1 MPDFIRGDALRE
13 IRHPFAFVLSDA
25 GKIGRLCV
33 LVDDAGFRFA
43 AFQIDHA
50 DKQGNLVVRIQ
61 IIPQQR
67 GQRVELIR
75 DFHALGFTLKAGQR
89 ISVMHVGV
97 DEMAFARQRIFVCE
111 GVAVAGLRIAVAAF

>member
-1 MPDFIRGDALRE
+1 M
-13 IRHPFAFVLSDA
+13 
-25 GKIGRLCV
+25 

-67 GQRVELIR
+67 GQCVQRIR
-75 DFHALGFTLKAGQR
+75 DFHALGFALKAGQR
-89 ISVMHVGV
+89 IPVVHVGV
-97 DEMAFARQRIFVCE
+97 NEMTFTRQWIFVCE